1 MALPQ
6 SRDSLIDKRLTELEA
21 RVATIE
27 WRLPQVQLV
36 EEPRQ
41 ATTQPATRAE
51 LWQGKPVVVA
61 TTRGAGGEQL

>member
-21 RVATIE
+21 RVTAIEAT
-27 WRLPQVQLV
+27 LPHVQLL

-51 LWQGKPVVVA
+51 LWQGKPVTVA
-61 TTRGAGGEQL
+61 TTRGAGGDP